1 MSINI
6 PKPTRYVNAFYKP
19 VEGGFDKK
27 EEEIQETA
35 IERAARHRQ
44 ERREEL
50 TYDAS
55 DEARWARNRAG
66 VSADEVNRKV
76 DNWLF
81 PRPVIKKFDEQV
93 RLKTPQGKLIP
104 NQPYFIST
112 AQRTYQGI
120 SDSNGCLPRISTN
133 EKEDIRIYLGVL
145 ALEKW
150 V

>member
-1 MSINI
+1 MPLNI
-6 PKPTRYVNAFYKP
+6 PKPTRFIQAGYKP
-19 VEGGFDKK
+19 VDGGFEKTA
-27 EEEIQETA
+27 EEIPETA
-35 IERAARHRQ
+35 IERAARHSQ
-44 ERREEL
+44 ERREYL
-50 TYDAS
+50 TFTEI

-81 PRPVIKKFDEQV
+81 PCPVVKKFDEQV
-93 RLKTPQGKLIP
+93 RLKTPQGKPIS

-120 SDSNGCLPRISTN
+120 SDSNGCLPRIPTN
-133 EKEDIRIYLGVL
+133 EKEDIRIYLGVS